1 MTRRKYALA
10 LVLFAIVQPAVGE
23 GWRPF
28 ASAAPWIQGS
38 ADLDGGGDFRAAGLI
53 LRAGA
58 TRPFGNGHQAGLTFS
73 YDFTD
78 YRFSSPA
85 AFGGLAPWDDVHRVG
100 LSTPFVIR
108 GTGGWGFLVTP
119 SLDYLMEEGASSSD
133 ALSYGA
139 VLAASRRFDADLQ
152 LGLGFGIFDQLEEV
166 KVFPFIVVD
175 WKLGE
180 RWRLANPL
188 PAGPTGGGGLEL
200 NYRFDAGWT
209 LGGGAAYRS
218 VRFRLSDQANEVPVR
233 YQGILPDLVRE
244 GQGVVAQGVLG
255 ADGVFVASEVLS
267 VAAFLHAARD
277 LGPDSRLGLYAGA
290 LFAGELRV
298 ESASG
303 DELARQDFDP
313 APFFGAA
320 LTLRY

>member
-218 VRFRLSDQANEVPVR
+218 VRFRLSEDGSFAN
-233 YQGILPDLVRE
+233 GIGETR
-244 GQGVVAQGVLG
+244 
-255 ADGVFVASEVLS
+255 S

-277 LGPDSRLGLYAGA
+277 LGPNSRLGLYAGA

-298 ESASG
+298 ESANG

-320 LTLRY
+320 LSLRY

>member
-1 MTRRKYALA
+1 MTCRSFV
-10 LVLFAIVQPAVGE
+10 LVLLLFAVAHSAFGE
-23 GWRPF
+23 SWRPF
-28 ASAAPWIQGS
+28 VSAAPWTHGS
-38 ADLDGGGDFRAAGLI
+38 ADLDGGGDFRASGLI

-58 TRPFGNGHQAGLTFS
+58 TRPLGNGHQAGLTFN
-73 YDFTD
+73 YDFTN

-85 AFGGLAPWDDVHRVG
+85 AFGGIAPWDDVHRVG
-100 LSTPFVIR
+100 FSTPFVIR
-108 GTGGWGFLVTP
+108 GTGGWGFLLTP
-119 SLDYLMEEGASSSD
+119 SADYLMEEGASSSD

-139 VLAASRRFDADLQ
+139 VLAASRRFDADRQ
-152 LGLGFGIFDQLEEV
+152 LGFGLGVFDQLEEV

-218 VRFRLSDQANEVPVR
+218 VRFRLSENGSFAN
-233 YQGILPDLVRE
+233 GIGETRSLA
-244 GQGVVAQGVLG
+244 G
-255 ADGVFVASEVLS
+255 FV
-267 VAAFLHAARD
+267 HAARD
-277 LGPDSRLGLYAGA
+277 LGPNSRLGLYAGA

-298 ESASG
+298 ENASG

>member
-85 AFGGLAPWDDVHRVG
+85 AIGGLAPWDDVHRVG

-218 VRFRLSDQANEVPVR
+218 VRFRLSEDGSFAN
-233 YQGILPDLVRE
+233 GIGETR
-244 GQGVVAQGVLG
+244 
-255 ADGVFVASEVLS
+255 S

-277 LGPDSRLGLYAGA
+277 LGPNSRLGLYAGA

>member
-1 MTRRKYALA
+1 
-10 LVLFAIVQPAVGE
+10 LFAVAHPALGE

-28 ASAAPWIQGS
+28 VSAAPWTQGR

-58 TRPFGNGHQAGLTFS
+58 TRPFGNGHQAGLTLS

-85 AFGGLAPWDDVHRVG
+85 AFAGVAPWDDVHRVG

-218 VRFRLSDQANEVPVR
+218 VRFRLSEDGSFAN
-233 YQGILPDLVRE
+233 GIGEMR
-244 GQGVVAQGVLG
+244 
-255 ADGVFVASEVLS
+255 S

>member
-218 VRFRLSDQANEVPVR
+218 VRFRLSEDGSFAN
-233 YQGILPDLVRE
+233 GIGETR
-244 GQGVVAQGVLG
+244 
-255 ADGVFVASEVLS
+255 S

-277 LGPDSRLGLYAGA
+277 LGPNSRLGLYAGA

-320 LTLRY
+320 LSLRY

>member
-218 VRFRLSDQANEVPVR
+218 VRFRLSEDGSFAN
-233 YQGILPDLVRE
+233 GIGETR
-244 GQGVVAQGVLG
+244 
-255 ADGVFVASEVLS
+255 S

-277 LGPDSRLGLYAGA
+277 LGPNSRLGLYAGA

-320 LTLRY
+320 RTLRY

>member
-1 MTRRKYALA
+1 MPT
-10 LVLFAIVQPAVGE
+10 
-23 GWRPF
+23 
-28 ASAAPWIQGS
+28 ST
-38 ADLDGGGDFRAAGLI
+38 GGGDFRAAGLI

-200 NYRFDAGWT
+200 NYRFDSGWT

-218 VRFRLSDQANEVPVR
+218 VRFRLSEDGSFAN
-233 YQGILPDLVRE
+233 GIGETR
-244 GQGVVAQGVLG
+244 
-255 ADGVFVASEVLS
+255 S

-277 LGPDSRLGLYAGA
+277 LGPNSRLGLYAGA

>member
-23 GWRPF
+23 GWRPV

-218 VRFRLSDQANEVPVR
+218 VRFRLSEDGSFAN
-233 YQGILPDLVRE
+233 GIGETR
-244 GQGVVAQGVLG
+244 
-255 ADGVFVASEVLS
+255 S

-277 LGPDSRLGLYAGA
+277 LGPNSRLGLYAGA